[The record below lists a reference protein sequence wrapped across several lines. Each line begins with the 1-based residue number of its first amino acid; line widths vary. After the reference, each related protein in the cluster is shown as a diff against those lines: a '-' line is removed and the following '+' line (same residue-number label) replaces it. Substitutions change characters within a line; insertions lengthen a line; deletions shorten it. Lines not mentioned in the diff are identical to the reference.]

1 MLSLCFRHIRL
12 EDDELIECL
21 RYMPSL
27 VHLTLNLDSG
37 AGITHKIL
45 ARLTLPHQLL
55 LDELANYLVPK
66 LEYMYLFM
74 VHEISGAA
82 FASMVESRRRSSN
95 AMQSGDIQQV
105 RMSSLKMEDLMRARS
120 IWAITVKKSKSP
132 CRLAK
137 DG

>member
-1 MLSLCFRHIRL
+1 MPSLCFRHIRL

-27 VHLTLNLDSG
+27 VHLTPNLDSG

-105 RMSSLKMEDLMRARS
+105 HMFTELDARQ
-120 IWAITVKKSKSP
+120 IHLGDNGQEVEVA
-132 CRLAK
+132 L
-137 DG
+137 